1 MAKNFNELR
10 AKRSPEARQRSR
22 MKAKALMADMLISE
36 IRKDA
41 GFTQQDLA
49 DALGM
54 KQPSVARIEKQE
66 DMQISTLTRIVECLG
81 GKLEIIAHMPKADL
95 TIRNFTH

>member
-10 AKRSPEARQRSR
+10 AKRSPEARDRS
-22 MKAKALMADMLISE
+22 KAKAKKLMAEMLISE

-41 GFTQQDLA
+41 GVTQQDLA
-49 DALGM
+49 DALGV
-54 KQPSVARIEKQE
+54 KQPSIARMEKQE

-81 GKLEIIAHMPKADL
+81 GKLEIIAHMPKTDL
-95 TIRNFTH
+95 TIRNFVH